1 MHTEPLRKYGDA
13 PYRLAV
19 VHGGPGATGSLA
31 PLAKDL
37 SAHCGVLEPLQRGL
51 SINAQVA
58 ELADTLLA
66 QATDPVIL
74 LGHSWGAWLA
84 LITAARHPQLVSKL
98 ILVGSGPFEESYAT
112 GMMDTRLGRLTP
124 QQQKEARQCMEQLGQ
139 GGAEP
144 EPGTLARFG
153 ELMHISDSFDPLP
166 DMGAKVRVQMDIYQ
180 SIWPEAA
187 ALRRS
192 GELLS
197 MAEEIRCPLLAIH
210 GDYDPH
216 PAAGVQEP
224 LQRRVKDFRFVLLPR
239 CGHEPWAEAHAR
251 QEFFRVL
258 GQEMR

>member
-1 MHTEPLRKYGDA
+1 MHTEPLRRYGDA

-19 VHGGPGATGSLA
+19 VHGGPGAAGSLG

-37 SAHCGVLEPLQRGL
+37 SEHCGVLEPLQSGL
-51 SINAQVA
+51 SIDAQVA
-58 ELADTLLA
+58 ELADCLRA
-66 QATDPVIL
+66 QATEPVIL

-84 LITAARHPQLVSKL
+84 LITAARHPQLVAKL
-98 ILVGSGPFEESYAT
+98 ILVGSGPFEEHYAT

-124 QQQKEARQCMEQLGQ
+124 QQQKEARRCMEQLGQ

-153 ELMHISDSFDPLP
+153 ELMHISDSYAPLP
-166 DMGAKVRVQMDIYQ
+166 DTGSKVRVQMNIYR

-197 MAEEIRCPLLAIH
+197 MAELIRCPVLAIH

-224 LQRRVKDFRFVLLPR
+224 LQTRVKDFRFVLLSG
-239 CGHEPWAEAHAR
+239 CGHEPWAERQAR
-251 QEFFRVL
+251 QEFFRVIVQGL
-258 GQEMR
+258 A